1 MECRDWKERISAHV
15 DGETPAGEV
24 RLVEEH
30 LRGCAACRA
39 LELRSRAVAIG
50 VARTETDVPLQFR
63 EKLFARMESEDLL
76 PKRRSLFVYSL
87 RWAAIPLAAAAAL
100 AFFLLT
106 STEQGENRPTP
117 PGQQPRVAQRAP
129 ATGTVAP
136 TAPAVPPRE
145 PVDQPGRAPGQAAP
159 VARGA
164 GELTSEEREIVAHLD
179 VLEDPS
185 ALEDPGEI
193 DEMEIFAPAGSRK
206 G

>member
-1 MECRDWKERISAHV
+1 MECRDWNERISAYV

-30 LRGCAACRA
+30 LKGCAACRA
-39 LELRSRAVAIG
+39 LELRMRAVALC
-50 VARTETDVPLQFR
+50 VSRTEADVPLLFR

-76 PKRRSLFVYSL
+76 AKRRSLFAYSL

-106 STEQGENRPTP
+106 STERGGDRQAPSGGNP
-117 PGQQPRVAQRAP
+117 QVAQRAP
-129 ATGTVAP
+129 ANETTTRP
-136 TAPAVPPRE
+136 SPA
-145 PVDQPGRAPGQAAP
+145 APG
-159 VARGA
+159 GA

-185 ALEDPGEI
+185 AFEDTGEF
-193 DEMEIFAPAGSRK
+193 DEIEIFVPAGSGK

>member
-15 DGETPAGEV
+15 DGETPAGEG
-24 RLVEEH
+24 RLVDEH

-39 LELRSRAVAIG
+39 LERRMRAVAIG

-76 PKRRSLFVYSL
+76 SKRRSLFVYSL

-100 AFFLLT
+100 TFFLLT
-106 STEQGENRPTP
+106 STERGGNRQAP
-117 PGQQPRVAQRAP
+117 PGRQPWVAQSAP
-129 ATGTVAP
+129 ANETRLP
-136 TAPAVPPRE
+136 SSTAA
-145 PVDQPGRAPGQAAP
+145 
-159 VARGA
+159 ARGA

-185 ALEDPGEI
+185 ALEDPGDI
-193 DEMEIFAPAGSRK
+193 DEVEIFAPAGSGK

>member
-1 MECRDWKERISAHV
+1 MECRNWKERISAHV

-39 LELRSRAVAIG
+39 LERRMRAVAIG

-106 STEQGENRPTP
+106 STERGGNRP
-117 PGQQPRVAQRAP
+117 AP
-129 ATGTVAP
+129 
-136 TAPAVPPRE
+136 
-145 PVDQPGRAPGQAAP
+145 PGQAAP

-185 ALEDPGEI
+185 VLEDPGEI
-193 DEMEIFAPAGSRK
+193 DEIEIFAPAGSRK

>member
-15 DGETPAGEV
+15 DGETSAGEV

-30 LRGCAACRA
+30 LMGCAACRA

-50 VARTETDVPLQFR
+50 VARTEAEVPLLFR

-106 STEQGENRPTP
+106 STERGGNRPAPT
-117 PGQQPRVAQRAP
+117 GQVPQVAQRAP
-129 ATGTVAP
+129 ANETTTPSSLA
-136 TAPAVPPRE
+136 
-145 PVDQPGRAPGQAAP
+145 
-159 VARGA
+159 VARRG
-164 GELTSEEREIVAHLD
+164 GELTPEEREIVAHLD
-179 VLEDPS
+179 VLEDTS
-185 ALEDPGEI
+185 AFEDTGEI
-193 DEMEIFAPAGSRK
+193 DEMEIFAPAGSGK